1 MVQIDTPAIRL
12 RESSCRCSF
21 FTKRWLPPPIF
32 AKKIFARVNFYL
44 AWSIWSLL
52 HGARSETGLNVE
64 RRALSLSYIEFLAK
78 SQGPTDHK
86 TDEQTNSS
94 GWKFQA
100 SLLWICDYR
109 RCKPQSFFSMIHI
122 ISLSA
127 LIQTTFGTGV
137 FLCEGKSHQK

>member
-1 MVQIDTPAIRL
+1 MVQTDTPTLAAGAPL
-12 RESSCRCSF
+12 SQESDP
-21 FTKRWLPPPIF
+21 LPLYL
-32 AKKIFARVNFYL
+32 YL

-64 RRALSLSYIEFLAK
+64 RRALSLSDIEFLAK

-100 SLLWICDYR
+100 SLL
-109 RCKPQSFFSMIHI
+109 
-122 ISLSA
+122 
-127 LIQTTFGTGV
+127 
-137 FLCEGKSHQK
+137 